1 MRGDTSRQWNRLGSS
16 SLGLLLTAISLP
28 AIAECD
34 DRLTALEAALVSS
47 HSDWTELDA
56 AGRQL
61 VHESGRLHGAALSIG
76 LNCSDSDFL
85 ALISQL
91 DGPRRYD
98 GQTSTGAPILSNSDV
113 RQRRAYLQ
121 ANFHLAATWKLG
133 GRLAS
138 NTIWRDM
145 ASAGAASGYPE
156 RYDWTAISLGVQ
168 WEKVFDR
175 NRLKLAA
182 WVGRPVRS
190 SMELTL
196 PGRDQATLNLGAMR
210 QTEFAIGWHTPL
222 GLHWYLEADVQYHRT
237 AIDQGESSVI
247 QRGGVPVGVA
257 YQPITVMVDVPVA
270 IRIGYEF

>member
-196 PGRDQATLNLGAMR
+196 PGRDQTILKLGAMR
-210 QTEFAIGWHTPL
+210 QTEFTIGWHAPL